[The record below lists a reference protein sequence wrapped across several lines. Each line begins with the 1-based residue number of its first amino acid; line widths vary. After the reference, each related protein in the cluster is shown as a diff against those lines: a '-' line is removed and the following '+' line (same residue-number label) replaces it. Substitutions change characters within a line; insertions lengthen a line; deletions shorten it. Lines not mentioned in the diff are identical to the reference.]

1 MFGFQFKCTAHAQN
15 SQIFP
20 TNPNLVDTQEVRDR
34 EKFKVNFARTQ
45 QYQNSAI
52 PYCQRLLNK
61 HVREK
66 QAEEL
71 AGADRDA
78 GAAAGARAGT
88 TAGTRARGQGG

>member
-1 MFGFQFKCTAHAQN
+1 M
-15 SQIFP
+15 
-20 TNPNLVDTQEVRDR
+20 RDR

-88 TAGTRARGQGG
+88 TAGTRARGRGARTQAGG

>member
-1 MFGFQFKCTAHAQN
+1 M
-15 SQIFP
+15 
-20 TNPNLVDTQEVRDR
+20 QEVRDR

-45 QYQNSAI
+45 QYQNIAI

-78 GAAAGARAGT
+78 GAAAGARAGPRAGT
-88 TAGTRARGQGG
+88 TAGTRARGQGHRQEVRR